1 MHAMI
6 AVWLLFTVVLFVAEP
21 LLLHRWLLAQAK
33 VKPEATF
40 RFLEWLHWVWLILSL
55 VTVAGAVAG
64 THGLLLFE

>member
-1 MHAMI
+1 MI

-21 LLLHRWLLAQAK
+21 LFLHRWLLARAK
-33 VKPEATF
+33 AKPETTF
-40 RFLEWLHWVWLILSL
+40 RLLEWLHWLWLILSL